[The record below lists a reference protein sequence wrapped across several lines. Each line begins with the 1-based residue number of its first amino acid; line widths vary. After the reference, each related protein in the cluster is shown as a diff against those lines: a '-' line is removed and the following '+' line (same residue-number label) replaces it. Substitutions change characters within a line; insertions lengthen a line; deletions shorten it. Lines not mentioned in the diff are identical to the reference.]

1 MRMHAAPGGVQMPQ
15 LALQQTCPGGQTVGP
30 HDSPGHNVSE
40 HAVVPGK
47 GMSNC

>member
-1 MRMHAAPGGVQMPQ
+1 MRMHAAPGGVQMLQ
-15 LALQQTCPGGQTVGP
+15 LALQQTCSGEQTVGL
-30 HDSPGHNVSE
+30 HDSPGHTASE